1 MKILCDVHI
10 AIKVAKFLQSKGIET
25 EHVNQIL
32 DKWHTK
38 DDDISQY
45 ADKNGFTVLT
55 KDKDFKDSHFIK
67 QTPRK
72 LIKVSLGNISTNNL
86 IVTID
91 NVLDKLENLFSSNK
105 KCYVEINQD
114 ELIIIKED
122 N

>member
-32 DKWHTK
+32 DKSHTK
-38 DDDISQY
+38 DNHISQY
-45 ADKNGFTVLT
+45 AHKNDFTVLT
-55 KDKDFKDSHFIK
+55 KDKDFKDSHFLK
-67 QTPRK
+67 QSPHK
-72 LIKVSLGNISTNNL
+72 LIKVNLGNISTNNL

-91 NVLDKLENLFSSNK
+91 NVLEKLENLFSSNK

-114 ELIIIKED
+114 ELIIIKDD

>member
-10 AIKVAKFLQSKGIET
+10 SLKVAKFFQSKGIET
-25 EHVNQIL
+25 EHINHIL
-32 DKWHTK
+32 DKWFTN
-38 DDDISQY
+38 DNDICEY
-45 ADKNGFTVLT
+45 ADKKNFTVVT
-55 KDKDFKDSHFIK
+55 KDKDFKDSHFIR
-67 QTPRK
+67 QTPKK
-72 LIKVSLGNISTNNL
+72 LIKVNLGNISTNNL